1 MKTKSS
7 ISRVINLSA
16 RPTWPGSH
24 IKQLQKCDQKSWW
37 WDRSEL
43 YIRCRHKRESES
55 ERNRSYPP
63 KNGLSYLIIIII
75 IIPPLTIVSDD
86 QWGDLECLY
95 KAWQAASTDW
105 GLVTDTGVDERCEN
119 ERQSEN
125 DCETKTLARSRA
137 REPTRV
143 GANKT
148 KEERIVQTEMFWV

>member
-1 MKTKSS
+1 MLTYWKNTNNMQKMKTKSS

-95 KAWQAASTDW
+95 KACQAARTDG
-105 GLVTDTGVDERCEN
+105 GLFTDTGVDERG
-119 ERQSEN
+119 EN
-125 DCETKTLARSRA
+125 DCEMKTLARSRGL
-137 REPTRV
+137 RTDK
-143 GANKT
+143 GWCK
-148 KEERIVQTEMFWV
+148 QD